1 MKNNIHSY
9 RNKVITSYLPEILD
23 EITKIFSI
31 KIEKYI
37 ISDSLVVF
45 VKDSFFLIKAIIG
58 SPYEYI
64 YMVEKM
70 KEIGINGSD
79 IIEMIEIEIN
89 NCKIS
94 LMKILYIS
102 GTNDVY
108 LLKKTE
114 FKNIY
119 NEFILFSKKSLY
131 LLKNTNTDGFG
142 KISLEGNIISY
153 EYNNELDFIEGQI
166 NKIISKNYFTIKEI
180 DNLISEALNQ
190 KFNSLGCYVHND
202 ITNNILYQ
210 KNDGKFYVIDPNLNV
225 SSSSKYWDS
234 ASFFLHTESY
244 GLINWTKELFEE
256 FEISNF
262 DNFYLLAKI
271 IAYNRI
277 QFYEKFGKNMVRK
290 LNLSL
295 KKLDSLKAYC

>member
-45 VKDSFFLIKAIIG
+45 VKDSFFLIKAIIW

-70 KEIGINGSD
+70 KEIWINWSD

-102 GTNDVY
+102 WTNDVY

-131 LLKNTNTDGFG
+131 LLKNTNTDWFW
-142 KISLEGNIISY
+142 KISLEWNIISY

-190 KFNSLGCYVHND
+190 KFNSLWCYVHND

-244 GLINWTKELFEE
+244 WLINWTKELFEE

-277 QFYEKFGKNMVRK
+277 QFYEKFWKNMVRK